1 MPDIQSDIARTTLSV
16 LFIGIL
22 IIVSLW
28 VVRPFLPAIIWAT
41 MIVVPTW
48 GLMRAV
54 QAYLWGKRSLAV
66 IVMTLILLLT
76 FVIPFMLAIETI
88 VSHADTIIAWVKSLA
103 TFELPPAPAWVAGLP
118 LVGAKAATLWNDLA
132 ARSAGEFG
140 RLVAP
145 YASKIAIRFLAELGN
160 IGLLTLQFLL
170 MVVIAA
176 ILYATGERVLDR
188 LYRFGERL
196 AGERGERAVR
206 LAGQAIRGVAVGVV
220 VTAFV
225 QALFGGV
232 GLAIAGVPFAAVLTA
247 LMFLL
252 AVIQIGAGPVMLI
265 ATIWV
270 FWHGDYG
277 WGVVL
282 AVWSVIVT
290 SMDNVLRPLLIKRG
304 AGLPLLLIFAG
315 VIGGLVAF
323 GLVGIFIGPI
333 VLAVS
338 YTLFEAWLEDTPTK
352 AVPPQVPERDRDKA
366 DQI

>member
-1 MPDIQSDIARTTLSV
+1 MSYIQSDIARTTLSV
-16 LFIGIL
+16 LFIGVL
-22 IIVSLW
+22 ISASLW
-28 VVRPFLPAIIWAT
+28 VLRPFLPALIWAT

-54 QAYLWGKRSLAV
+54 QAHLWGKRNLAV

-76 FVIPFMLAIETI
+76 FVVPFLLAIETI

-103 TFELPPAPAWVAGLP
+103 AFDLPPAPAWVEGLP
-118 LVGAKAATLWNDLA
+118 LIGAKAAESWNDLA

-145 YASKIAIRFLAELGN
+145 YARQFAIRVLAELGN
-160 IGLLTLQFLL
+160 FGLLTLQFLL
-170 MVVIAA
+170 TVVIAA
-176 ILYATGERVLDR
+176 ILYATGEQALER
-188 LYRFGERL
+188 LHRLGRRL
-196 AGERGERAVR
+196 AGERGERAVH
-206 LAGQAIRGVAVGVV
+206 LAGQAIRGVALGIV

-265 ATIWV
+265 ATIWM
-270 FWHGDYG
+270 FWQGDYA
-277 WGVVL
+277 WGVAL
-282 AVWSVIVT
+282 AVWTVIVT
-290 SMDNVLRPLLIKRG
+290 SMDNILRPLLIRRG

-333 VLAVS
+333 VLAVT
-338 YTLFEAWLEDTPTK
+338 YTLFEAWLQETPTE
-352 AVPPQVPERDRDKA
+352 AVPVQVAERDRI
-366 DQI
+366 DQA

>member
-22 IIVSLW
+22 ITASLW
-28 VVRPFLPAIIWAT
+28 VLRPFLPALIWAT

-54 QAYLWGKRSLAV
+54 QVRLWGKRSLAV
-66 IVMTLILLLT
+66 VVMTLILLLT
-76 FVIPFMLAIETI
+76 FVVPFLLAIETI
-88 VSHADTIIAWVKSLA
+88 VSHADTIIAWAKSLA
-103 TFELPPAPAWVAGLP
+103 AFDLPSAPAWVEGLP
-118 LVGAKAATLWNDLA
+118 LVGAKAAAAWNDLA

-145 YASKIAIRFLAELGN
+145 YARQFAIRFLAELGN
-160 IGLLTLQFLL
+160 FGLLTLQFLL
-170 MVVIAA
+170 TVVIAA

-188 LYRFGERL
+188 LHRFGKRL

-206 LAGQAIRGVAVGVV
+206 LAGQAIRGVALGIV

-252 AVIQIGAGPVMLI
+252 GVIQIGAGPVMLV
-265 ATIWV
+265 ATIWM
-270 FWHGDYG
+270 FWQGDYA
-277 WGVVL
+277 WGIVL
-282 AVWSVIVT
+282 TVWTVIVT
-290 SMDNVLRPLLIKRG
+290 SMDNILRPLLIRRG

-338 YTLFEAWLEDTPTK
+338 YTLFEAWLQETSTE
-352 AVPPQVPERDRDKA
+352 AVPAQVSERGKA
-366 DQI
+366 DQT